1 MKKQNMGELV
11 AENITLALKKRKLTQ
26 KALSCKTGITH
37 ARIQGIASGA
47 RVATLDEIQA
57 ISNAM
62 TIQMEWF
69 VREHLT
75 ELNDWKKG

>member
-1 MKKQNMGELV
+1 MKKQNMGDLV

-26 KALSCKTGITH
+26 KALSYKTGITQ
-37 ARIQGIASGA
+37 ARIQGIASGK

-62 TIQMEWF
+62 TIPMEWF

>member
-37 ARIQGIASGA
+37 ARIQGIASDT

-62 TIQMEWF
+62 TIPMEWF
-69 VREHLT
+69 AREHLT
-75 ELNDWKKG
+75 ELNDWKK

>member
-37 ARIQGIASGA
+37 ARIQGIASGT
-47 RVATLDEIQA
+47 RIATLDEIQA

-62 TIQMEWF
+62 TIPMEWF

>member
-1 MKKQNMGELV
+1 MKKQNTGELV

-26 KALSCKTGITH
+26 KALSCKTGITR
-37 ARIQGIASGA
+37 ARIQGIASGT

-62 TIQMEWF
+62 TIPMEWF